1 MKAILQSSNSL
12 SRNPKPGQS
21 AFSAAEEFLVL
32 PASETLRE
40 QNMERWLLG
49 QAASLCPQKKEVWL
63 LSRIASQHPFFLPPC
78 PY

>member
-32 PASETLRE
+32 PASETKGTKHGK
-40 QNMERWLLG
+40 MAPWTS
-49 QAASLCPQKKEVWL
+49 SLTLSTKKGGL
-63 LSRIASQHPFFLPPC
+63 ASQ
-78 PY
+78 